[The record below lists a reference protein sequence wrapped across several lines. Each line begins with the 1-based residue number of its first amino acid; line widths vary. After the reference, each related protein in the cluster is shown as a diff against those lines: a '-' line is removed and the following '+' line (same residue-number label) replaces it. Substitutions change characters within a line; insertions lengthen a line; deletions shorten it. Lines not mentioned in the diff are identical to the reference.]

1 MTPRPLP
8 KPGKERREPVG
19 GQAGGRAWQGSLWE
33 EGHWRGE
40 RKEGGPRGREDWGLE
55 LHLLWPCE
63 RSGGGAGGPDP
74 CWQLPGG
81 LGAALPVGGQGPSSA
96 SEVHGCPEGLW
107 APLAMEALPPT
118 LRGMPHPRPRLG
130 GGRAPQVHPAAPFP
144 APGSLRNWTVNDE
157 VWLDHS

>member
-63 RSGGGAGGPDP
+63 RSGGGAGGPLSHTGSFFPQDP
-74 CWQLPGG
+74 Q
-81 LGAALPVGGQGPSSA
+81 ALKIKKGPTQPKPKMH
-96 SEVHGCPEGLW
+96 V
-107 APLAMEALPPT
+107 
-118 LRGMPHPRPRLG
+118 
-130 GGRAPQVHPAAPFP
+130 
-144 APGSLRNWTVNDE
+144 
-157 VWLDHS
+157 